1 MNMMGVRM
9 TLSVLLTFGSLA
21 AAAPEVEYISEE
33 KQKQLETLFNSGHFD
48 PSKDSAKVQANTW
61 NCEMYGMRT
70 RMQVQ
75 RGLKLYKWT
84 REKNDVWQNGGAQLV
99 SEYKCEGSS
108 LVGRRDRFEDQVKLT
123 EDGVLISRLSLISPA
138 GTVLAY
144 SVCKTL

>member
-1 MNMMGVRM
+1 M

-48 PSKDSAKVQANTW
+48 AEKDSQILRSHVWT
-61 NCEMYGMRT
+61 CEMFGMRT

-84 REKNDVWQNGGAQLV
+84 VDKDEVWQNGGAQLV
-99 SEYKCEGSS
+99 SEYKCESSS

-123 EDGVLISRLSLISPA
+123 KDGKLVSRLSLITPA